1 MVIVD
6 RDADGGEHYRPIEPV
21 AGTLTFYFDRWR
33 KLATDPVFETG
44 G

>member
-6 RDADGGEHYRPIEPV
+6 RDAERRERHRPIEPV
-21 AGTLTFYFDRWR
+21 KGILTFYFERWR
-33 KLATDPVFETG
+33 KLASDPAFEAG